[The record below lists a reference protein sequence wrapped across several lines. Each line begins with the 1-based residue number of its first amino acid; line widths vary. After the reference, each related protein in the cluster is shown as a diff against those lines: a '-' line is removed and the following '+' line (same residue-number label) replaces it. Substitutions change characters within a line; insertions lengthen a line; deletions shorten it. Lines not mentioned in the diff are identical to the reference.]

1 MTDGLFCDIVFI
13 MSGKTIKQN
22 LAQLEELVEWFSGDD
37 IDIEQAV
44 EKYEAGAKLAAEIKT
59 QLESEKNR
67 ITVLSQ
73 KFDD

>member
-1 MTDGLFCDIVFI
+1 MS
-13 MSGKTIKQN
+13 SGKTIKQN
-22 LAQLEELVEWFSGDD
+22 LAQLEKLVEWFSGDD

-44 EKYEAGAKLAAEIKT
+44 SKYEAGAKLAAEIKT

-67 ITVLSQ
+67 VTVLDK